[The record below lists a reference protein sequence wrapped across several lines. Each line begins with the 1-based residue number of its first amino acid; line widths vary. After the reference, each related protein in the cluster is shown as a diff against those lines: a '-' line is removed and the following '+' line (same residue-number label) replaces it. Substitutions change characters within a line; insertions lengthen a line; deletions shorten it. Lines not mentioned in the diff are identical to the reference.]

1 MDQPRPIITLLTDF
15 GTDDTYV
22 GQMKGAIAG
31 LCPEALVIDLSH
43 AVRPQAVEQGAF
55 LLETALEPLPKPA
68 IHVAVV
74 DPGVGTERLGL
85 ALRSGGRIFVGPDN
99 GLLSCALPIGR
110 RPAEPGRVP
119 VPESVEAV
127 ALRFQENRVVA
138 ATFHGRDVFAI
149 AAARLARGRGLHALG
164 DPMDS
169 LVALPPFRARDREGG
184 VLEGRVVH
192 IDRFGNAITTVH
204 VSQLRGRPRAV
215 RLGDVSVM
223 TFVRT
228 YGEGTGLVSLIGSS
242 GFVEVAEVNGN
253 AAVSLGAQLGMSVVV
268 EPPSSWESP

>member
-1 MDQPRPIITLLTDF
+1 MDQPRPIVTLLTDF

-85 ALRSGGRIFVGPDN
+85 ALHAGERIFVGPDN
-99 GLLSCALPIGR
+99 GLLSCALPLGR
-110 RPAEPGRVP
+110 RPAERGRVP

-127 ALRFQENRVVA
+127 ALRFHENRMVA

-149 AAARLARGRGLHALG
+149 AAARLARGRGLSALG
-164 DPMDS
+164 EPIDS
-169 LVALPPFRARDREGG
+169 VMALPPFRARGGDGG

-215 RLGDVSVM
+215 RLGNASVT

-242 GFVEVAEVNGN
+242 GFLEVAEVNGN
-253 AAVSLGAQLGMSVVV
+253 AAGRLGVDLGVLVEV
-268 EPPSSWESP
+268 EPGALW